1 MGRQPPQKGRR
12 AYLRWR
18 NANARYRDVLAAERR
33 ERARIRSEN
42 GIRWGGRPL
51 KTAA

>member
-1 MGRQPPQKGRR
+1 MTRALH

-18 NANARYRDVLAAERR
+18 HTNARHRDVLAAERR
-33 ERARIRSEN
+33 ERARIRGEK

-51 KTAA
+51 AAAA